1 MLMPASSEFISLCRS
16 QVALLSQGLGAAA
29 IVVYLTEDL
38 REAGH
43 TKLVPIVAY
52 PETAGEWEKNY
63 SWDVILRNGKR
74 VETNTIAPTT
84 RLLSAA
90 ATSQKI
96 EVKSPLAKHPHTE
109 TDQLENLLKNS
120 PVQQHQL
127 LLPLIHDGAVMGLLV
142 TAREDR
148 PWNDREKPQLEK
160 IAHTLAIACILDQR
174 SQWAMGK
181 MRQQQQIQAQQHDIL
196 DNLLHQFRNPLT
208 ALRTF
213 GQLLLKRLTV
223 TDRNRDIASSIV
235 RESDRLK
242 DLLQQLD
249 ITIDIQPVN
258 MEAIV
263 DSLDNDNDKEN
274 FPNTSLENPLSLH
287 LLPASSLSI
296 DNNLLIESLNVAE
309 ILSPLIISAKAI
321 ADDRKLHLQAKIP
334 VNLPPVQAN
343 AKALGEVL
351 TNLIDNALKYTPPGG
366 KIYIQF
372 RYKQNQEIP
381 ILSPDIL
388 SPEFNYLG
396 IGISDT
402 GPGIPPQDLEHLFE
416 RYYRGVQAQTN
427 IPGTG
432 LGLAIA
438 RELVKQMQGE
448 IQVFSPVNSDWLPGN
463 TKQKLIAKTLPGTT
477 FVVWLSL
484 CK

>member
-1 MLMPASSEFISLCRS
+1 MLMPASSEFIALCRS
-16 QVALLSQGLGAAA
+16 QVALLSQSLGAAS
-29 IVVYLTEDL
+29 IVVYLTEEL
-38 REAGH
+38 REAGN
-43 TKLVPIVAY
+43 TKLIPIVAY

-63 SWDVILRNGKR
+63 PWDVIPRSGKR
-74 VETNTIAPTT
+74 GDTNTIAPAT

-90 ATSQKI
+90 IIQPEI
-96 EVKSPLAKHPHTE
+96 EVKSPIAKQPQIE
-109 TDQLENLLKNS
+109 VDQLENFLKNS
-120 PVQQHQL
+120 LVQQHQL

-148 PWNDREKPQLEK
+148 PWDDREKPQLEK

-174 SQWAMGK
+174 SQWALGK

-249 ITIDIQPVN
+249 LTIDIQPVN
-258 MEAIV
+258 MDAIA
-263 DSLDNDNDKEN
+263 DSLCSNKNKS
-274 FPNTSLENPLSLH
+274 FATTSTSLENPLSLH
-287 LLPASSLSI
+287 LLPASSFSSE
-296 DNNLLIESLNVAE
+296 NNLILENFNLAE
-309 ILSPLIISAKAI
+309 VLEPLIISAKAI
-321 ADDRKLHLQAKIP
+321 ADDRKLHLQAEIP
-334 VNLPPVQAN
+334 VNLTPIRAN
-343 AKALGEVL
+343 ANALREVL
-351 TNLIDNALKYTPPGG
+351 TNLIDNALKYTPAGG
-366 KIYIQF
+366 QIYIQF

-381 ILSPDIL
+381 ILSSD
-388 SPEFNYLG
+388 FNYLG

-402 GPGIPPQDLEHLFE
+402 GPGIPSQDLEHLFE
-416 RYYRGVQAQTN
+416 RHYRGVQAKTN

-448 IQVFSPVNSDWLPGN
+448 IQVFSPVNLDWLPVN
-463 TKQKLIAKTLPGTT
+463 NKIKNLLTKPLIGTT
-477 FVVWLSL
+477 FVIWLSL
-484 CK
+484 CKQK